1 MRAENRL
8 KGTKS
13 ENRETDPKA
22 IAITQGRA
30 MVTWSLVVTME
41 VVKNE
46 QHGEKQ
52 TGDMDVDID
61 A

>member
-46 QHGEKQ
+46 QHGEK
-52 TGDMDVDID
+52 
-61 A
+61 